1 MHLLVRNRAE
11 DRGRAEAFMR
21 TSEAAARGAEPG
33 MVDGEY
39 WFVESVD

>member
-1 MHLLVRNRAE
+1 MRVE

-21 TSEAAARGAEPG
+21 TPEAAARGAEAG